1 MVTPE
6 TVTASPDSVS
16 CYFLIVPKNKQPA
29 NDLTSLKKPF
39 TLKKWDE
46 VGSPHLLKMFLEL
59 LKISH
64 LQNS

>member
-6 TVTASPDSVS
+6 TVTASPDSVFS
-16 CYFLIVPKNKQPA
+16 DFTKKQA
-29 NDLTSLKKPF
+29 TKNDLTSLKKPF
-39 TLKKWDE
+39 TLKKWDD